1 MKNYTIEM
9 EYSMSISCTF
19 HSTNKN
25 HILQKMINITTLLLL
40 QSDVNIYFFDFIFY
54 YKYRTP
60 YFLCT
65 ISIDLLIIT
74 KK

>member
-9 EYSMSISCTF
+9 KYFISISCTF

-40 QSDVNIYFFDFIFY
+40 QSDVNIFFLILYFIISTEPFTFY
-54 YKYRTP
+54 VQFR
-60 YFLCT
+60 
-65 ISIDLLIIT
+65 
-74 KK
+74 